1 MRAAA
6 AAFTQGFRRSSSTP
20 NLAGDSRDLVLPP
33 GRQSSDKEVD
43 KLYEKGEKIGSGR
56 GEIFKAVEVESGEPC
71 ALKIIVRSNLNPNL
85 LASLRNESTIT
96 SSFGIQPHVNLCVPI
111 KVHETRSKIV
121 VEMDLVEGGD
131 LMDFLTQTPS
141 LKWLDQMQPLRLLPQ
156 IFRGV
161 EYLHRNR
168 VIHGDLKP
176 ENILLTRRPG
186 MKLRPGDSLAAA
198 PGCMYKICD
207 FGNSVVVPEEAEV
220 VTLGGKKVGTP
231 GYASPEAWNGEAIGF
246 ESDMWSLGILV
257 YVIFTGEL
265 PYEPTDEEATAAFYA
280 DPKKSFK
287 QLPKWKRMSR
297 GVRKLIS
304 SMVVANRAERITIED
319 ALEAECLPG
328 RNL

>member
-1 MRAAA
+1 VK
-6 AAFTQGFRRSSSTP
+6 SSKVRPRLTPPHSTKKQKP
-20 NLAGDSRDLVLPP
+20 KTLTPKNHT
-33 GRQSSDKEVD
+33 
-43 KLYEKGEKIGSGR
+43 
-56 GEIFKAVEVESGEPC
+56 AVEVESGEPC

-265 PYEPTDEEATAAFYA
+265 PYEPTDEVSCTSSQSSHLNPTHPSHPPNHA
-280 DPKKSFK
+280 KS
-287 QLPKWKRMSR
+287 LHY
-297 GVRKLIS
+297 GRKLRPRFMPTPRS
-304 SMVVANRAERITIED
+304 RSNSFQNGSE
-319 ALEAECLPG
+319 
-328 RNL
+328 